1 MLGALEGTL
10 RRSDGSVPLGHT
22 IVVFPEERARWATA
36 FRYVTAARPTTDGR
50 FLVDRILPG
59 SYRVAV
65 VTDPR
70 RNEWFLPAFLER
82 IVSQSVPVVI
92 DAKAPA
98 RLNLVAGR

>member
-1 MLGALEGTL
+1 
-10 RRSDGSVPLGHT
+10 
-22 IVVFPEERARWATA
+22 
-36 FRYVTAARPTTDGR
+36 
-50 FLVDRILPG
+50 
-59 SYRVAV
+59 